1 MLLVCWGFFIDE
13 TGATHFPRIGG
24 SSSLL
29 SRHAYRVDVV
39 DVWVRLQLTV
49 NWALHGSNGKEV
61 EASNTMHIVPYVGS
75 EWLVQFSFMV

>member
-13 TGATHFPRIGG
+13 TEATHFPRIGG

-49 NWALHGSNGKEV
+49 NWALHG
-61 EASNTMHIVPYVGS
+61 
-75 EWLVQFSFMV
+75 